1 MLYSEALH
9 FTQSAYLFP
18 SYDLDALQ

>member
-1 MLYSEALH
+1 MAYLEALH

-18 SYDLDALQ
+18 SYDLDELQ